1 MHTNWKNRNK
11 IYDLSFLNLGSSG
24 KLNWTTIAA
33 ANGTQRNDQFL
44 IYTYILSKHSF
55 LLIDLCINPKFY
67 IIIFI
72 CIVYTCW
79 MTLTRSFMTV
89 RRRLLLVMTA
99 VVRYLKIWEQVVWIA
114 FRYLGQIYFRI
125 TLSKF
130 KMKCGSYMYHNFLLK
145 KKDPKTNQ
153 KHFKREINTSIYWE
167 LYINILWFSY
177 VSILLMV
184 YLQRLV
190 YKHVYDQ
197 ISAFRV
203 IEEDKQTP
211 MN

>member
-11 IYDLSFLNLGSSG
+11 IYKLFFLNLGSSG
-24 KLNWTTIAA
+24 KLNWTAIAA

-44 IYTYILSKHSF
+44 IYTYILCNQSF

-145 KKDPKTNQ
+145 KKTQ
-153 KHFKREINTSIYWE
+153 KQTR
-167 LYINILWFSY
+167 NIL
-177 VSILLMV
+177 
-184 YLQRLV
+184 
-190 YKHVYDQ
+190 K
-197 ISAFRV
+197 
-203 IEEDKQTP
+203 EK
-211 MN
+211 